1 MDLSTDGK
9 NRVQLQADGSVTY
22 SMDYMNDESFTGRI
36 NINQGFARYT
46 PPLMGEKLFNFEEGS
61 YVAFNGEMMNPV
73 LNIKAND
80 EIKANVSQSGAD
92 TRQVT
97 FNVALTVTGTLESM
111 NVVFDLSTP
120 DDLTVENELK
130 AMSPEQRANAAMNLL
145 VTGTYTGPGTKAT
158 SGGNPLFSLLESQ
171 LNSLAAKTIKGVEQ
185 KRRL

>member
-111 NVVFDLSTP
+111 KRSLRPLDPRRPHRGERAESDEP
-120 DDLTVENELK
+120 R
-130 AMSPEQRANAAMNLL
+130 AARQRRH
-145 VTGTYTGPGTKAT
+145 
-158 SGGNPLFSLLESQ
+158 ESARHRH
-171 LNSLAAKTIKGVEQ
+171 LHRARHKSHIW
-185 KRRL
+185 R

>member
-1 MDLSTDGK
+1 MPGLTNEIARQSNQDMVKFVNFNDTTAVTAADSINETAMRMNIDARLKISQGSTIGVDLSTDGK

-80 EIKANVSQSGAD
+80 EIKANVSQS
-92 TRQVT
+92 
-97 FNVALTVTGTLESM
+97 
-111 NVVFDLSTP
+111 
-120 DDLTVENELK
+120 
-130 AMSPEQRANAAMNLL
+130 
-145 VTGTYTGPGTKAT
+145 
-158 SGGNPLFSLLESQ
+158 
-171 LNSLAAKTIKGVEQ
+171 
-185 KRRL
+185 